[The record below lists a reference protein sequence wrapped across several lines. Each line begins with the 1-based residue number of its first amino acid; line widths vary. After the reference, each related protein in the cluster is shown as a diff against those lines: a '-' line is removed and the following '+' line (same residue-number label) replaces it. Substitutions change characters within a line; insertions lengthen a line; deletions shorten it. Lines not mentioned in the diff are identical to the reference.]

1 MKVIYI
7 LKSLKIDIFRNS
19 RMSKYDE
26 IIKEEP
32 HEKILSI
39 SPEKICCQS
48 LVRGWRRYPEPVQ
61 FIFVLMF
68 SICIVPRDK
77 IFIDKVTT

>member
-1 MKVIYI
+1 MK
-7 LKSLKIDIFRNS
+7 LLKIDIFRKS
-19 RMSKYDE
+19 KMSKYDE

-32 HEKILSI
+32 HEKVLSI
-39 SPEKICCQS
+39 SPEKNCCQS

-77 IFIDKVTT
+77 IFIDKVTK